1 MQVSAVKSYR
11 QDSPHQADRGG
22 TMRGEQETSENVW
35 SRAAGASIAF
45 LLFGLMPRTA
55 WAESY
60 GVTVE
65 HNATAV
71 MREGTKWS
79 LRTCAGAFNRKA
91 IGIRSRTNRK
101 TDTTRWNGRPSCRT
115 RMARWECLAARM
127 WEQRSILRPSQSHRT
142 LRAFAPMSPRRII
155 TMAGRTRAARLNNGL
170 PNHGARDWQ

>member
-35 SRAAGASIAF
+35 SRAAGVSIAF

-71 MREGTKWS
+71 MRDGTK
-79 LRTCAGAFNRKA
+79 
-91 IGIRSRTNRK
+91 
-101 TDTTRWNGRPSCRT
+101 
-115 RMARWECLAARM
+115 
-127 WEQRSILRPSQSHRT
+127 
-142 LRAFAPMSPRRII
+142 LRADIHRPEAEGEFPGLIASTPDDKTHETEFR
-155 TMAGRTRAARLNNGL
+155 GRAA
-170 PNHGARDWQ
+170 